1 MDDNASPLL
10 YQRRLRTELLTARLK
25 KELTQ
30 QQVADAME
38 WSLSK
43 VNRIEK
49 AKSGIST
56 NDLKAL
62 LRLYEI
68 TDEEQTE
75 ELVAM
80 ARAARQTPWWRR
92 RYSEVASKELLDLI
106 DYESASSSIS
116 QFETIFVPGILQT
129 EDYASAILHVFHG
142 DKYAPERLAA
152 LVDLRTRRRELLTRR
167 DTKFSLVMDE
177 SVIHRVVGGPSVMR
191 QQLETLVASAELP
204 NVTIRIVPFTVGSYP
219 GMKGSFELVEFDDMP
234 DENIVFVEEQ
244 SGSFFDEDPGVT
256 GNYLETFRRITER
269 SLKPTD
275 SVRRLR
281 EAADATA

>member
-10 YQRRLRTELLTARLK
+10 LQRRLRTELLTARLK

-43 VNRIEK
+43 MNRIEK

-62 LRLYEI
+62 LLLYDI
-68 TDEEQTE
+68 TDEERTK

-80 ARAARQTPWWRR
+80 AREARQIPWWRR

-106 DYESASSSIS
+106 DYESAASAVR

-129 EDYASAILHVFHG
+129 EEYASAILHVFHG
-142 DKYAPERLAA
+142 EKSAPGRLAA
-152 LVDLRTRRRELLTRR
+152 LVDLRTQRRELLTGK
-167 DTKFSLVMDE
+167 DSKFSFVLDE
-177 SVIHRVVGGPSVMR
+177 SIIHRAVGGRSVMH
-191 QQLETLVASAELP
+191 QQLEDLVATAELP
-204 NVTIRIVPFTVGSYP
+204 NVTIRIVPFTAGSYP
-219 GMKGSFELVEFDDMP
+219 GMKGPFELVEFDDMP

-244 SGSFFDEDPGVT
+244 SGSFFHEDPSVT
-256 GNYLETFRRITER
+256 GDYLETFRRITEK
-269 SLKPTD
+269 SLMPAD
-275 SVRRLR
+275 SVKRLH
-281 EAADATA
+281 EAADALA